1 MSTIGGDVVVYNDY
15 SSLMAAINRK
25 VNSVIEKEVAPKLK
39 EEIADKAKTNVYG
52 AYSPTMYERRHTL
65 DDPDNYKVK
74 RDGDKTTVKF
84 TKDHNTSIWS
94 DVHRTSFIDWIE
106 RGYVPNYFN
115 HEHYKWM
122 EARPFVSEVA
132 NEENIREEISGA
144 LKQKGYHVK

>member
-1 MSTIGGDVVVYNDY
+1 MVYNDF

-25 VNSVIEKEVAPKLK
+25 VNTVVENDVAPKLK
-39 EEIADKAKTNVYG
+39 EEIVDKAKTNVYDT
-52 AYSPTMYERRHTL
+52 YSPTMYERRHTL
-65 DDPDNYKVK
+65 DNPNNYEVTK
-74 RDGDKTTVKF
+74 DGDKTTVKF
-84 TKDHNTSIWS
+84 TKDHNTPIWS

-115 HEHYKWM
+115 REHYKWM

-132 NEENIREEISGA
+132 NDGNIKQEIVSA